1 MKKNLKNKIKK
12 MVAGMMLACSLLTL
26 FGGVSS
32 DGIVPYGETVIDGV
46 QWIALTRLI
55 TKSFNKY
62 SFRTSEFG
70 LVS

>member
-32 DGIVPYGETVIDGV
+32 DGIVPYLSLIHISEP
-46 QWIALTRLI
+46 TRP
-55 TKSFNKY
+55 
-62 SFRTSEFG
+62 
-70 LVS
+70 

>member
-32 DGIVPYGETVIDGV
+32 DGIVPYGETVIDVAKELGV
-46 QWIALTRLI
+46 DLDEIASKRL
-55 TKSFNKY
+55 
-62 SFRTSEFG
+62 
-70 LVS
+70 L

>member
-32 DGIVPYGETVIDGV
+32 EGIATCGEFVIENE
-46 QWIALTRLI
+46 I
-55 TKSFNKY
+55 TN
-62 SFRTSEFG
+62 
-70 LVS
+70 

>member
-1 MKKNLKNKIKK
+1 VIINFLIIIQEKNMKKNLKNKIKK

-46 QWIALTRLI
+46 QWIA
-55 TKSFNKY
+55 
-62 SFRTSEFG
+62 
-70 LVS
+70 

>member
-1 MKKNLKNKIKK
+1 MKRREKHEEKSEKQK

-46 QWIALTRLI
+46 QWIA
-55 TKSFNKY
+55 
-62 SFRTSEFG
+62 
-70 LVS
+70 

>member
-26 FGGVSS
+26 FG

-46 QWIALTRLI
+46 QWIA
-55 TKSFNKY
+55 
-62 SFRTSEFG
+62 
-70 LVS
+70 